1 LPQQPLSLTYAKL
14 IAAMFMWGGTWIA
27 GRVIAQELTAPLA
40 VAALRFVI
48 AGLVVAGVML
58 AGDGDIPL
66 PQGRDEWGLVWA
78 LGFFGIF
85 LYGLCF
91 FFGLQRIG
99 AGRGALVVA
108 LNPVVI
114 VILAWL
120 SGKESMTG
128 RKALGSLIALA
139 GCLTVIGNGDPLA
152 MLRGAVGLGEW
163 LILGCVLSWAA
174 YTLIGWRATR
184 RFSAL
189 ATTLY
194 ASLSGALLLGLAA
207 LVQGDIDP
215 AAWSWRVWSAM
226 LFLAVFGTAIAYTW
240 FTAAVHR
247 IGAGHASIFINLV
260 PVFAVLQAAVLLDER
275 LGLAVLA
282 GGGLVIAG
290 VWLTT
295 LRTHSPSLATGA
307 VRQSPIQA
315 PSGAAQTR
323 GEAAPSVE
331 TGQLTTLQKTSLE
344 SKQ

>member
-1 LPQQPLSLTYAKL
+1 MPSFTYPKL
-14 IAAMFMWGGTWIA
+14 VAAMFFWGGTWIA

-40 VAALRFVI
+40 VASLRFVLSGAI
-48 AGLVVAGVML
+48 VAGVL
-58 AGDGDIPL
+58 LLSEGHLPL
-66 PQGRDEWGLVWA
+66 PQSGRDWGLVWA

-91 FFGLQRIG
+91 FFGLQRIS

-108 LNPVVI
+108 LNPAVV

-120 SGKESMTG
+120 SGKERMTT

-152 MLRGAVGLGEW
+152 LLKGGIGLGEW
-163 LILGCVLSWAA
+163 LILGCVASWAA
-174 YTLIGWRATR
+174 YTFIGGQATQ

-207 LVQGDIDP
+207 LWQGNIDP
-215 AAWSWRVWSAM
+215 AAWSWRVWASM
-226 LFLAVFGTAIAYTW
+226 GFLSLFGTAIAYTW
-240 FTAAVHR
+240 FTAAVHQL
-247 IGAGHASIFINLV
+247 GAGHASVFINLV
-260 PVFAVLQAAVLLDER
+260 PVFAVLQATVLLDEH

-282 GGGLVIAG
+282 GGLLVISG

-295 LRTHSPSLATGA
+295 L
-307 VRQSPIQA
+307 QK
-315 PSGAAQTR
+315 
-323 GEAAPSVE
+323 
-331 TGQLTTLQKTSLE
+331 TTLEKTA
-344 SKQ
+344 